1 MKIKNKKNW
10 GDQGIGEKWSD
21 EKWLK
26 KKKFS
31 LNDLNNED
39 ELDFSFKDL
48 DEKELDAFCHAVTSW
63 QVMTSDQLAEELLGN
78 GATFEDK

>member
-1 MKIKNKKNW
+1 MI
-10 GDQGIGEKWSD
+10 
-21 EKWLK
+21 K

>member
-1 MKIKNKKNW
+1 MEKNDLMKNY
-10 GDQGIGEKWSD
+10 S
-21 EKWLK
+21 

-48 DEKELDAFCHAVTSW
+48 DRKEFDAFCLSHHH
-63 QVMTSDQLAEELLGN
+63 
-78 GATFEDK
+78 